1 MTSQSL
7 FKVLVLQSSQLA
19 SALHCRMVRN
29 LSRASKGLR
38 CLGVLRTGERCR
50 RARDGS
56 GVPVVLNKKCEY
68 CKEQR
73 CRKHCK
79 CERNKS
85 DRSKGRSGP
94 RGASETS
101 NVRVV
106 VASVAPAAPVAQLPS
121 PRGPPLNLSCVM
133 LDVDTYYSRCRD
145 DIATASEVELASYM
159 YDNLSLHKLLLK
171 RLRGQTQFSVRVYLD
186 AEMFGGTVP
195 RFQRPRARELFNAGA
210 KVFLCKG
217 PRAQGSFHCK
227 GIVVD
232 RRYLYSGSPN
242 ATDKSEKNEE
252 FCFRI
257 TGPPVSQVLQRLTA
271 QLEKGKQW
279 DGS

>member
-1 MTSQSL
+1 
-7 FKVLVLQSSQLA
+7 
-19 SALHCRMVRN
+19 MVKKQ
-29 LSRASKGLR
+29 SRASKGLC
-38 CLGVLRTGERCR
+38 CLGVLGTGEKCK

-56 GVPVVLNKKCEY
+56 GLPVVLNRKCAH
-68 CKEQR
+68 CNLQQ

-79 CERNKS
+79 CGRPGKLL
-85 DRSKGRSGP
+85 KGRSGP
-94 RGASETS
+94 RGADQRR

-106 VASVAPAAPVAQLPS
+106 VAAAAPAAPVAQLPS
-121 PRGPPLNLSCVM
+121 PRGPPLYLSCSL
-133 LDVDTYYSRCRD
+133 LDVVTYYSRCCD

-159 YDNLSLHKLLLK
+159 YDNSSLHKLLLK
-171 RLRGQTQFSVRVYLD
+171 RLRGRTEFSLRVYLD

-195 RFQRPRARELFNAGA
+195 RSQRSRVRELFEAGA
-210 KVFLCKG
+210 EVFLCKG

-257 TGPPVSQVLQRLTA
+257 TGPPVSQILQRLA
-271 QLEKGKQW
+271 VQLKRGKQW